1 MRKAKQNIISPIDSE
16 PKDFEREEPVVEKPK
31 KGTKAAAENKPL
43 RLTFLKDERFL
54 KVTGLVFLL
63 TAVFMGFAF
72 GSFIFSWQYDQNIAK
87 GLSWDVFLQN
97 DPDAA
102 ENILGKLGAW
112 VAYTFMYKGFGLASF
127 AFVLIFGLIGIKL
140 ITDTTPLP
148 IMKTVRFS
156 FFGVVWLSVTLGFI
170 FTDVWQILGGAFGH
184 FGYLYLK
191 TLIGTVGAGFLLIFY
206 FLVFLVVVF
215 NIKFYQPKPAPVE
228 IPKTEPAEEE
238 TNQPNTALT
247 NALSINELFAEEA
260 GAEPLNPDDFVLTV
274 KEEEQPELTAEPI
287 EEEIAPIEEATIE
300 EEPIA
305 PTIDEQPK
313 EEENNIPIVPLVAA
327 GALASTL
334 ASALTPEPTEPP
346 SVLTTDSGLV
356 LEVQET
362 PEEDEEVMEKPEY
375 GSIDSEYD
383 PTLDFS
389 NYQFPTLE
397 LLNDYGGESKSTVEA
412 AELQIKTKMIEDT
425 LKNYNIGIKK
435 ISATIG
441 PTVTLYEIVPQD
453 GVRIAK
459 IKNLEDDIALSLA
472 ALGIRIIAPI
482 PGRGTIGIE
491 VPNEKPAM
499 VSMRS
504 ALSSARFQNSDMDL
518 PIAFGK
524 TIQNEVFVADLA
536 KMPHLLMAGATG
548 QGKSVG
554 LNAILVSLLYKKH
567 PSQIKFVLVDP
578 KKVELSIY
586 KTIERHF
593 LAKIPGDADA
603 IITDTKL
610 VVNTLN
616 SLCVEMDS
624 RYDLL
629 KDAQV
634 RNLKE
639 YNAKFISRRLVP
651 TDKMPHRFLPYIV
664 VVIDEVADLMM
675 TAGKEVEMPI
685 ARLAQLAR
693 AIGIH
698 LILATQRPSVNVITG
713 MIKANFP
720 ARVAFRV
727 SQKIDSRT
735 ILDANGADQL
745 IGKGDML
752 YTVGNDLVR
761 LQCAFVD
768 TPEVDKIANFIGNQQ
783 GKEPY
788 MLPEVKNED
797 NGENGPAEIDPRERD
812 SLFEEA
818 AQIIVQ
824 HQQGSTSLLQRKLNL
839 GYNRAGRLIDQLERA
854 GIVGPFKG
862 SKAREVLVS
871 DIMQLEDKLAD
882 LRDRG

>member
-1 MRKAKQNIISPIDSE
+1 MCIRLKLHKNGAYIGCTFAATTMAKRKTNTIQEIDDTT
-16 PKDFEREEPVVEKPK
+16 KVQDFEKDMKPSNSK
-31 KGTKAAAENKPL
+31 KKTLGDDATKVRFWN
-43 RLTFLKDERFL
+43 DERFL
-54 KVTGLVFLL
+54 KILGLLL
-63 TAVFMGFAF
+63 ILCSLYTIIAITSFFFTWDKDQQLVHSLNWSMFA
-72 GSFIFSWQYDQNIAK
+72 QT
-87 GLSWDVFLQN
+87 

-102 ENILGKLGAW
+102 HNALGKVGAW
-112 VAYTFMYKGFGLASF
+112 LSYILVYRGVGISAYGITIFILA
-127 AFVLIFGLIGIKL
+127 IGIRLLTQVEL
-140 ITDTTPLP
+140 IS
-148 IMKTVRFS
+148 ISKS
-156 FFGVVWLSVTLGFI
+156 FRYGLLVVVWFPLVCGFV
-170 FTDVWQILGGAFGH
+170 FQDVWQVLGGTYGH
-184 FGYLYLK
+184 FGFQYLK
-191 TLIGTVGAGFLLIFY
+191 GLLGNIGAALLLLTYSLVSMVAIF
-206 FLVFLVVVF
+206 
-215 NIKFYQPKPAPVE
+215 NMKFYVPRPPKSEIHPAALNDDEYKPSL
-228 IPKTEPAEEE
+228 TDEEE
-238 TNQPNTALT
+238 SFL
-247 NALSINELFAEEA
+247 EK
-260 GAEPLNPDDFVLTV
+260 LNPDDFVLKENTIISTQTSKLTV
-274 KEEEQPELTAEPI
+274 EPDLIEVTNEDIPTAMP
-287 EEEIAPIEEATIE
+287 EEEILEPEPIVVVPPQAEIVEIPSESSLILEVNEIPE
-300 EEPIA
+300 EEPVIA
-305 PTIDEQPK
+305 DRP
-313 EEENNIPIVPLVAA
+313 PL
-327 GALASTL
+327 
-334 ASALTPEPTEPP
+334 
-346 SVLTTDSGLV
+346 
-356 LEVQET
+356 Q
-362 PEEDEEVMEKPEY
+362 Y
-375 GSIDSEYD
+375 GEIGTEYD
-383 PTLDFS
+383 PRMDFPG
-389 NYQFPTLE
+389 YKIPGIE
-397 LLNDYGGESKSTVEA
+397 LLKDYGDNKGTVES
-412 AELQIKTKMIEDT
+412 AELQAKTKMIEDT
-425 LKNYNIGIKK
+425 LKNYNISIKK

-499 VSMRS
+499 VSMRGVI
-504 ALSSARFQNSDMDL
+504 SSPKFQNAEMQL
-518 PIAFGK
+518 PIAFGRN
-524 TIQNEVFVADLA
+524 IQNEVFVADLA

-567 PSQIKFVLVDP
+567 PSEVKFVLVDP

-610 VVNTLN
+610 VVNTLS
-616 SLCVEMDS
+616 SLCKEMDD

-634 RNLKE
+634 RNIIE
-639 YNAKFISRRLVP
+639 YNGKFKNRKLNP
-651 TDKMPHRFLPYIV
+651 ENGHRYLPYIV
-664 VVIDEVADLMM
+664 VVIDELADLMM

-698 LILATQRPSVNVITG
+698 LILATQRPSVNIITG
-713 MIKANFP
+713 TIKANFP

-752 YTVGNDLVR
+752 FSNGNDLIR

-768 TPEVDKIANFIGNQQ
+768 TPEVDEIANFIGAQPGQ
-783 GKEPY
+783 EPLI
-788 MLPEVKNED
+788 LPEVQTEG
-797 NGENGPAEIDPRERD
+797 GEGGSDADFDPRERD

-824 HQQGSTSLLQRKLNL
+824 HQQGSTSLLQRRLNL
-839 GYNRAGRLIDQLERA
+839 GYNRAGRLIDQLEKA

-862 SKAREVLVS
+862 SKAREVLIV
-871 DIMQLEDKLAD
+871 DAFQLEEKLAE
-882 LRDRG
+882 LRNRS

>member
-1 MRKAKQNIISPIDSE
+1 MYFCYVKMKKAKQNIISTVSSE
-16 PKDFEREEPVVEKPK
+16 PKDFEREEPIEIPVSKETK
-31 KGTKAAAENKPL
+31 KKAESASVK
-43 RLTFLKDERFL
+43 LTFLKDERFL
-54 KVTGLVFLL
+54 KITGLVFLL
-63 TAVFMGFAF
+63 TSVFMAFAF

-87 GLSWDVFLQN
+87 GLGWNVFLQN

-112 VAYTFMYKGFGLASF
+112 VAYIFMYKGFGIASF
-127 AFVLIFGLIGIKL
+127 AFVLIFGLIGIEL
-140 ITDTTPLP
+140 LTDTTPLP
-148 IMKTVRFS
+148 IGKTIRYS
-156 FFGVVWLSVTLGFI
+156 FFGVVWLSVTLGLI

-191 TLIGTVGAGFLLIFY
+191 GLIGTSGAALGLIFY
-206 FLVFLVVVF
+206 LLVFLVVVF
-215 NIKFYQPKPAPVE
+215 NIKFYQPKPKVE
-228 IPKTEPAEEE
+228 ATTPEQVDKPENLGNITLNSAAIAAQEAEAD
-238 TNQPNTALT
+238 Q
-247 NALSINELFAEEA
+247 
-260 GAEPLNPDDFVLTV
+260 LNPDDFILTV
-274 KEEEQPELTAEPI
+274 KENIVEPLVAPQPENDLEI
-287 EEEIAPIEEATIE
+287 EENPNEDMELIVEPME
-300 EEPIA
+300 EE
-305 PTIDEQPK
+305 D
-313 EEENNIPIVPLVAA
+313 ENNIPIVPIIAA
-327 GALASTL
+327 GALVSSLTHAAENELPS
-334 ASALTPEPTEPP
+334 SA
-346 SVLTTDSGLV
+346 VLTTDSGLV

-362 PEEDEEVMEKPEY
+362 PEEDEEVFDKSEY
-375 GSIDSEYD
+375 GGIDTEYD
-383 PTLDFS
+383 PTLDYS
-389 NYQFPTLE
+389 NYQFPTLD

-504 ALSSARFQNSDMDL
+504 ALSSARFQNADMDL

-524 TIQNEVFVADLA
+524 NIQNEVFVADLA

-554 LNAILVSLLYKKH
+554 LNAILISLLYKKH

-616 SLCVEMDS
+616 SLCVEMDT

-727 SQKIDSRT
+727 SQKTDSRT

-768 TPEVDKIANFIGNQQ
+768 TPEVDRIANFIGDQQ

-788 MLPEVKNED
+788 ILPEVKSDED
-797 NGENGPAEIDPRERD
+797 GENGPAEFDPRERD

-871 DIMQLEDKLAD
+871 DIMQLEDRLATI
-882 LRDRG
+882 REKG

>member
-1 MRKAKQNIISPIDSE
+1 MKKAKQNKISTVE
-16 PKDFEREEPVVEKPK
+16 ENQDFEKEEVVMEKPAP
-31 KGTKAAAENKPL
+31 KGKG
-43 RLTFLKDERFL
+43 RLAFLMDERL
-54 KVTGLVFLL
+54 HKILGLVFILFAVYLL
-63 TAVFMGFAF
+63 IALV
-72 GSFIFSWQYDQNIAK
+72 SFLATWQSDQSLVLNL
-87 GLSWDVFLQN
+87 GWDMFLKT

-102 ENILGKLGAW
+102 ENWLGKIGAW
-112 VAYTFMYKGFGLASF
+112 VGYLFVYKGFGIASLLF
-127 AFVLIFGLIGIKL
+127 SLCSAAIGIRLLTQTEPIPIGKTLRYSFFGLIWISL
-140 ITDTTPLP
+140 AT
-148 IMKTVRFS
+148 
-156 FFGVVWLSVTLGFI
+156 GFVFNDI
-170 FTDVWQILGGAFGH
+170 WQILGGTFGH
-184 FGYLYLK
+184 FGFLYLK
-191 TLIGTVGAGFLLIFY
+191 GLIGTAGAGLLIICYALIFA
-206 FLVFLVVVF
+206 VAVF
-215 NIKFYQPKPAPVE
+215 NIKFYQPKPPVVE
-228 IPKTEPAEEE
+228 TPSATADEHKTNSLIPPVS
-238 TNQPNTALT
+238 L
-247 NALSINELFAEEA
+247 EEA
-260 GAEPLNPDDFVLTV
+260 KAFEHEPLNPDDFQLTV
-274 KEEEQPELTAEPI
+274 KDNLVEEELVEEEDLDGKKNEEEIEPEPI
-287 EEEIAPIEEATIE
+287 EEAIEEDIIEEDISLPIEIIPVMIT
-300 EEPIA
+300 PIA
-305 PTIDEQPK
+305 
-313 EEENNIPIVPLVAA
+313 AA
-327 GALASTL
+327 AAD
-334 ASALTPEPTEPP
+334 A
-346 SVLTTDSGLV
+346 LTTDSGLV

-362 PEEDEEVMEKPEY
+362 PEEEVVDENLAKTEY
-375 GSIDSEYD
+375 GSLDSEYD
-383 PTLDFS
+383 PTLDFA
-389 NYQFPTLE
+389 NYQFPSLD
-397 LLNDYGGESKSTVEA
+397 LLNDYGGESKSTVES
-412 AELQIKTKMIEDT
+412 AELSTKTKMIEDT

-504 ALSSARFQNSDMDL
+504 ALASAKFQNADMDL

-616 SLCVEMDS
+616 SLCVEMDN

-639 YNAKFISRRLVP
+639 YNAKFVTRRLPP
-651 TDKMPHRFLPYIV
+651 TDKNPHRFLPYIV

-685 ARLAQLAR
+685 ARIAQLAR
-693 AIGIH
+693 AVGIH
-698 LILATQRPSVNVITG
+698 MILATQRPSVNIITG
-713 MIKANFP
+713 TIKANFP
-720 ARVAFRV
+720 GRVAFRV

-752 YTVGNDLVR
+752 YSTGNDLIR

-768 TPEVDKIANFIGNQQ
+768 TPEVDKIASFIGQQQ

-788 MLPEVKNED
+788 LLPEVKSENEEGG
-797 NGENGPAEIDPRERD
+797 GEDFDPRERD

-824 HQQGSTSLLQRKLNL
+824 HQQGSTSLLQRRLNL
-839 GYNRAGRLIDQLERA
+839 GYNRAGRLIDQLEKA

-862 SKAREVLVS
+862 SKAREVLVV
-871 DIMQLEDKLAD
+871 DILQLEDKLAE
-882 LRDRG
+882 LRER

>member
-1 MRKAKQNIISPIDSE
+1 MRRPKQNIISTVDSE

-31 KGTKAAAENKPL
+31 KGAKAAEKKEHTERTSKLA
-43 RLTFLKDERFL
+43 FLKDERFL
-54 KVTGLVFLL
+54 KVTGLIFLL
-63 TAVFMGFAF
+63 SSVFMGFAF
-72 GSFIFSWQYDQNIAK
+72 GSFIFSWEYDQDIAK

-112 VAYTFMYKGFGLASF
+112 VAYAVMYKGFGLASF
-127 AFVLIFGLIGIKL
+127 AFVLIAALVGIKL
-140 ITDTTPLP
+140 LTDTTPLP
-148 IMKTVRFS
+148 IFKTIRYS
-156 FFGVVWLSVTLGFI
+156 FFGVIWLSLTLGFI

-184 FGYLYLK
+184 FGFLYLK
-191 TLIGTVGAGFLLIFY
+191 TLVGTIGAGLMLVFY

-215 NIKFYQPKPAPVE
+215 NIKFYQPKPEPVPLPNE
-228 IPKTEPAEEE
+228 QAKEEDVNPFTSTGNTLLTDSEAAEEV
-238 TNQPNTALT
+238 
-247 NALSINELFAEEA
+247 
-260 GAEPLNPDDFVLTV
+260 LNPDDFVLTV
-274 KEEEQPELTAEPI
+274 RENTVEELPEEPQPEDPIAEDEPEIVEDVQPEPEPEKEEEESI
-287 EEEIAPIEEATIE
+287 
-300 EEPIA
+300 PIA
-305 PTIDEQPK
+305 
-313 EEENNIPIVPLVAA
+313 PLVAA

-334 ASALTPEPTEPP
+334 ASAVTPEPTEPP

-362 PEEDEEVMEKPEY
+362 PEEDEEVVEKPEY
-375 GSIDSEYD
+375 GSLDSEYD
-383 PTLDFS
+383 PTLDYS
-389 NYQFPTLE
+389 NYQFPTLD
-397 LLNDYGGESKSTVEA
+397 LLNDYGGDSKSTVEA

-504 ALSSARFQNSDMDL
+504 ALSSARFQNADMDL

-524 TIQNEVFVADLA
+524 NIQNEVFVADLA

-788 MLPEVKNED
+788 ILPEVKNED
-797 NGENGPAEIDPRERD
+797 DGENGPAEFDPRERD

-871 DIMQLEDKLAD
+871 DIMQLEDRLAE
-882 LRDRG
+882 LREKG

>member
-1 MRKAKQNIISPIDSE
+1 MKKTKENKISKVDEAQP
-16 PKDFEREEPVVEKPK
+16 DFEVQEVAQEKPQPET
-31 KGTKAAAENKPL
+31 KG
-43 RLTFLKDERFL
+43 RLGFLKDERL
-54 KVTGLVFLL
+54 HKIVGL
-63 TAVFMGFAF
+63 
-72 GSFIFSWQYDQNIAK
+72 IFSIAAAFMLVAFTSFLFSWEVDQSLVEN
-87 GLSWDVFLQN
+87 LSWDMFNQI

-102 ENILGKLGAW
+102 ENLLGKIGAW
-112 VAYTFMYKGFGLASF
+112 IAYVFMYKGFGVAAYS
-127 AFVLIFGLIGIKL
+127 FVLIAIAVGIKL
-140 ITDTTPLP
+140 LTSIEPIKIVKTLKYSFFIVIWLSLAMGFVFTDT
-148 IMKTVRFS
+148 M
-156 FFGVVWLSVTLGFI
+156 
-170 FTDVWQILGGAFGH
+170 QILGGAFGH
-184 FGYLYLK
+184 FGFLYLK
-191 TLIGTVGAGFLLIFY
+191 GLVGSIGVGVSLIGYA
-206 FLVFLVVVF
+206 LVFLVAVF
-215 NIKFYQPKPAPVE
+215 NIKFYQPKPPKIEEPE
-228 IPKTEPAEEE
+228 IIDE
-238 TNQPNTALT
+238 QNTDDIHFKPT
-247 NALSINELFAEEA
+247 VIDEA
-260 GAEPLNPDDFVLTV
+260 KAFEAEPLNPDDFTIKENVSTTLDITNEGLITIADEV
-274 KEEEQPELTAEPI
+274 KKNEEELI
-287 EEEIAPIEEATIE
+287 EETIAEDIPNEDDDSIIP
-300 EEPIA
+300 PIA
-305 PTIDEQPK
+305 
-313 EEENNIPIVPLVAA
+313 IVTAV
-327 GALASTL
+327 ASTL
-334 ASALTPEPTEPP
+334 VNTA
-346 SVLTTDSGLV
+346 SVLSTDSGLV

-362 PEEDEEVMEKPEY
+362 PEEEIVAVENMVKPEY
-375 GSIDSEYD
+375 GSLDSEYD

-389 NYQFPTLE
+389 NYQYPTLD
-397 LLNDYGGESKSTVEA
+397 LMNDYGGDNKATVESE
-412 AELQIKTKMIEDT
+412 ELQAKTTMIVET

-504 ALSSARFQNSDMDL
+504 VLSSTKFQNAEMDL

-639 YNAKFISRRLVP
+639 YNAKFISRRLPP
-651 TDKMPHRFLPYIV
+651 TDKIPHRFLPFIV

-685 ARLAQLAR
+685 ARIAQLAR
-693 AIGIH
+693 AVGIH
-698 LILATQRPSVNVITG
+698 MILATQRPSVNVITG

-727 SQKIDSRT
+727 SQKTDSRT

-768 TPEVDKIANFIGNQQ
+768 TPEVERIANFIGDQQ

-788 MLPEVKNED
+788 LLPEVKTETEEGGGED
-797 NGENGPAEIDPRERD
+797 FDPRERD

-818 AQIIVQ
+818 ANIIVQ
-824 HQQGSTSLLQRKLNL
+824 HQQGSTSLLQRRLNL

-871 DIMQLEDKLAD
+871 DVLQLEDKLKE
-882 LRDRG
+882 LREG

>member
-1 MRKAKQNIISPIDSE
+1 MKKAKQNKISSIEEDNVKV
-16 PKDFEREEPVVEKPK
+16 KDFETEIEKKEVKPK
-31 KGTKAAAENKPL
+31 TTSKLA
-43 RLTFLKDERFL
+43 FVMDERLHKTLGIIFCLFAMYLLISIISFL
-54 KVTGLVFLL
+54 IT
-63 TAVFMGFAF
+63 
-72 GSFIFSWQYDQNIAK
+72 WQADQSLALNI
-87 GLSWDVFLQN
+87 GWDIFLQT

-102 ENILGKLGAW
+102 ENWLGKIGAW
-112 VAYTFMYKGFGLASF
+112 VGYTFVYKGFGIASLLFSVCF
-127 AFVLIFGLIGIKL
+127 AAIGIKL
-140 ITDTTPLP
+140 LTQFDP
-148 IMKTVRFS
+148 IPIGKTLRYT
-156 FFGVVWLSVTLGFI
+156 FFGLIWIALFTGFV
-170 FTDVWQILGGAFGH
+170 FTNSWQIVGGSFGH
-184 FGYLYLK
+184 FGFLYLK
-191 TLIGTVGAGFLLIFY
+191 GLLGTVGTGL
-206 FLVFLVVVF
+206 FLVSYILVFAVAVF
-215 NIKFYQPKPAPVE
+215 NIKFYQPKPVVQ
-228 IPKTEPAEEE
+228 ILHSVAEDGLTANED
-238 TNQPNTALT
+238 PALT
-247 NALSINELFAEEA
+247 GNSVVKSFEN
-260 GAEPLNPDDFVLTV
+260 EPLNPDDFQLTV
-274 KEEEQPELTAEPI
+274 KENQVVEEADVEIAQKFETINLETIELTDELDNARI
-287 EEEIAPIEEATIE
+287 ELPSFEKT
-300 EEPIA
+300 
-305 PTIDEQPK
+305 
-313 EEENNIPIVPLVAA
+313 L
-327 GALASTL
+327 ALAEAL
-334 ASALTPEPTEPP
+334 PIMDALTM
-346 SVLTTDSGLV
+346 DSGLV

-362 PEEDEEVMEKPEY
+362 PEEEMVEENFAADY
-375 GSIDSEYD
+375 GTLESEYD
-383 PTLDFS
+383 PTLDYS
-389 NYQFPTLE
+389 SYQFPTLD
-397 LLNDYGGESKSTVEA
+397 LLNDYGGEGKSTVES
-412 AELQIKTKMIEDT
+412 AELQLKTKMIEDT
-425 LKNYNIGIKK
+425 LKNYNIGIKR

-504 ALSSARFQNSDMDL
+504 ALSSARFQNAEMDL

-524 TIQNEVFVADLA
+524 NIQNEVFVADLA
-536 KMPHLLMAGATG
+536 RIPHLLMAGATG

-616 SLCVEMDS
+616 SLCVEMDN

-639 YNAKFISRRLVP
+639 YNAKFVSRKLPP
-651 TDKMPHRFLPYIV
+651 TEKIPHRFLPFIV

-685 ARLAQLAR
+685 ARIAQLAR
-693 AIGIH
+693 AVGIH
-698 LILATQRPSVNVITG
+698 MILATQRPSVNVITG

-727 SQKIDSRT
+727 SQKTDSRT

-768 TPEVDKIANFIGNQQ
+768 TPEVDKIVNFIGNQL

-788 MLPEVKNED
+788 LLPEVKSDNEEGG
-797 NGENGPAEIDPRERD
+797 GEDFDPRERD

-818 AQIIVQ
+818 AGIIVQ
-824 HQQGSTSLLQRKLNL
+824 HQQGSTSLLQRRLNL
-839 GYNRAGRLIDQLERA
+839 GYNRAGRLIDQLEKA

-862 SKAREVLVS
+862 SKAREVLLS
-871 DIMQLEDKLAD
+871 DVLQLEDKLAE
-882 LRDRG
+882 LRERS

>member
-1 MRKAKQNIISPIDSE
+1 M
-16 PKDFEREEPVVEKPK
+16 KPK
-31 KGTKAAAENKPL
+31 KQNTIRTLDDTDTPVVDFEPEKPEKKVPRPGKL
-43 RLTFLKDERFL
+43 AFLFDERL
-54 KVTGLVFLL
+54 HKTTGLLLLLLSLYTLFAIASFLF
-63 TAVFMGFAF
+63 T
-72 GSFIFSWQYDQNIAK
+72 WDEDQSLVLN
-87 GLSWDVFLQN
+87 LNWRMFLQV
-97 DPDAA
+97 DPNAA
-102 ENILGKLGAW
+102 QNILGKTGAW
-112 VAYTFMYKGFGLASF
+112 VGYQFVYKGFGIAS
-127 AFVLIFGLIGIKL
+127 VLISLFLAALGIKL
-140 ITDTTPLP
+140 LTRTEPIPIGKTT
-148 IMKTVRFS
+148 RYS
-156 FFGVVWLSVTLGFI
+156 FFALIWLSLALGFI
-170 FTDVWQILGGAFGH
+170 FHDQWQILGGAFGH
-184 FGYLYLK
+184 FGFLYLK
-191 TLIGTVGAGFLLIFY
+191 GIFGTLGTGLLLICFALI
-206 FLVFLVVVF
+206 FLVSVF
-215 NIKFYQPKPAPVE
+215 NIVFYRPNVEEPLQADDNLPEELKIPPVNLNTVSAS
-228 IPKTEPAEEE
+228 PEE
-238 TNQPNTALT
+238 LV
-247 NALSINELFAEEA
+247 
-260 GAEPLNPDDFVLTV
+260 PLNPDDFQLKSANDESVIIDG
-274 KEEEQPELTAEPI
+274 EAQPEDAALAEDLSPTETLI
-287 EEEIAPIEEATIE
+287 EELSPVPAL
-300 EEPIA
+300 
-305 PTIDEQPK
+305 D
-313 EEENNIPIVPLVAA
+313 IPILPTS
-327 GALASTL
+327 LA
-334 ASALTPEPTEPP
+334 
-346 SVLTTDSGLV
+346 TDSGLI

-362 PEEDEEVMEKPEY
+362 PDEEEAAENPDKPAY
-375 GSIDSEYD
+375 GSLASLYD

-389 NYQFPTLE
+389 NYQFPTLD
-397 LLNDYGGESKSTVEA
+397 LLNDYGDDKAKVEND
-412 AELQIKTKMIEDT
+412 ELQAKTTMIVET
-425 LKNYNIGIKK
+425 LKNYNIAIKK

-499 VSMRS
+499 VSMRT
-504 ALSSARFQNSDMDL
+504 ALASPRFQNAEMEL

-554 LNAILVSLLYKKH
+554 LNAILISLLYKKH

-616 SLCVEMDS
+616 SLCVEMDN

-629 KDAQV
+629 KEAQV

-639 YNAKFISRRLVP
+639 YNAKFINRKLVP
-651 TDKMPHRFLPYIV
+651 TDKIPHRYLPFIV

-675 TAGKEVEMPI
+675 TAGKEVEHPI
-685 ARLAQLAR
+685 ARIAQLAR
-693 AIGIH
+693 AVGIH
-698 LILATQRPSVNVITG
+698 MILATQRPSVNVITG

-727 SQKIDSRT
+727 SQKTDSRT

-752 YTVGNDLVR
+752 YSVGNDLLR

-768 TPEVDKIANFIGNQQ
+768 TPEVDRIANFIGNQK

-788 MLPEVKNED
+788 LLPEVKSESED
-797 NGENGPAEIDPRERD
+797 GGEEFDPRERD

-824 HQQGSTSLLQRKLNL
+824 HQQGSTSLLQRRLNL

-862 SKAREVLVS
+862 SKAREVLVT
-871 DIMQLEDKLAD
+871 DLARLEEVLKNLDQQ
-882 LRDRG
+882 

>member
-1 MRKAKQNIISPIDSE
+1 MAKSKKNNIISPVDESA
-16 PKDFEREEPVVEKPK
+16 PDFEKETPADLPEMQPK
-31 KGTKAAAENKPL
+31 GSSGKLAWMQ
-43 RLTFLKDERFL
+43 DERLL
-54 KVTGLVFLL
+54 KITGLVFFLFACYTLIAFTSFL
-63 TAVFMGFAF
+63 T
-72 GSFIFSWQYDQNIAK
+72 SWQKDQSLV
-87 GLSWDVFLQN
+87 LSLGWDMFLKTE
-97 DPDAA
+97 PDAA
-102 ENILGKLGAW
+102 ENWLGKIGAW
-112 VAYTFMYKGFGLASF
+112 VAYSFMYEGFGIASY
-127 AFVLIFGLIGIKL
+127 LISLIAGLVGIKL
-140 ITDTTPLP
+140 LTNTTPLP
-148 IMKTVRFS
+148 ILKTIRYS
-156 FFGVVWLSVTLGFI
+156 FFSIIWLSLLSGFI
-170 FTDVWQILGGAFGH
+170 FFSQWQILGGSFGH

-191 TLIGTVGAGFLLIFY
+191 GLIGNAGTGLFLVFY
-206 FLVFLVVVF
+206 LLVFLVAVF
-215 NIKFYQPKPAPVE
+215 NIKFYQPRP
-228 IPKTEPAEEE
+228 PKTAEDNQEPDLDLAEPDKHKGSVIDDTGEPE
-238 TNQPNTALT
+238 NL
-247 NALSINELFAEEA
+247 
-260 GAEPLNPDDFVLTV
+260 PLNPDDFTLSV
-274 KEEEQPELTAEPI
+274 KENII
-287 EEEIAPIEEATIE
+287 EEPLLPSEDELKKNDDLLIEPVE
-300 EEPIA
+300 EELP
-305 PTIDEQPK
+305 PVEEMPLEEPK
-313 EEENNIPIVPLVAA
+313 KEDEEEEESVVPPILLTTAA
-327 GALASTL
+327 TTL
-334 ASALTPEPTEPP
+334 AGIGSA
-346 SVLTTDSGLV
+346 LTTDSGLV

-362 PEEDEEVMEKPEY
+362 PEEEEAVENPDKPEY
-375 GSIDSEYD
+375 GSLDSEYD

-389 NYQFPTLE
+389 NYQFPSLD
-397 LLNDYGGESKSTVEA
+397 LLNDYGVDDKAKVETE
-412 AELQIKTKMIEDT
+412 ELNTKTNMIVET
-425 LKNYNIGIKK
+425 LKNYNIAIKK

-504 ALSSARFQNSDMDL
+504 VLASSKFQNADMDL
-518 PIAFGK
+518 PVAFGK
-524 TIQNEVFVADLA
+524 NIQNEVFVTDLA

-554 LNAILVSLLYKKH
+554 LNTILVSLLYKKH

-586 KTIERHF
+586 KMIERHF

-616 SLCVEMDS
+616 SLCVEMDN

-639 YNAKFISRRLVP
+639 YNAKFVSRRLSP
-651 TDKMPHRFLPYIV
+651 EKGHRYLPYIV

-675 TAGKEVEMPI
+675 TAGKEVEHPI

-727 SQKIDSRT
+727 SQKTDSRT

-768 TPEVDKIANFIGNQQ
+768 TPEVDRIASFIGNQQ

-788 MLPEVKNED
+788 ILPEVKSESED
-797 NGENGPAEIDPRERD
+797 GGGEDFDPRERD
-812 SLFEEA
+812 SLFDEA

-824 HQQGSTSLLQRKLNL
+824 HQQGSTSLLQRRLNL
-839 GYNRAGRLIDQLERA
+839 GYNRAGRLIDQLEKA

-862 SKAREVLVS
+862 SKAREVLVA
-871 DIMQLEDKLAD
+871 DIIQLEDKLKE
-882 LRDRG
+882 LRGE

>member
-1 MRKAKQNIISPIDSE
+1 M
-16 PKDFEREEPVVEKPK
+16 KPK
-31 KGTKAAAENKPL
+31 KQNTIRTLDDTDTPIVDFEPEKPEKKEP
-43 RLTFLKDERFL
+43 RKGRFAFLFDERLHKTAGLLLILLSLYTLFAIASFL
-54 KVTGLVFLL
+54 FTWDEDQSLVLNL
-63 TAVFMGFAF
+63 NWNM
-72 GSFIFSWQYDQNIAK
+72 
-87 GLSWDVFLQN
+87 FLQV

-102 ENILGKLGAW
+102 QNILGKTGAW
-112 VAYTFMYKGFGLASF
+112 VGYELVYKGFGIAS
-127 AFVLIFGLIGIKL
+127 VLISLFLAALGIKL
-140 ITDTTPLP
+140 LTRTEP
-148 IMKTVRFS
+148 IPIGKTFRYS
-156 FFGVVWLSVTLGFI
+156 FFSLIWFSLAFGFV
-170 FTDVWQILGGAFGH
+170 FNAQWQILGGAFGH
-184 FGYLYLK
+184 FGFLYLK
-191 TLIGTVGAGFLLIFY
+191 GIFGSLGTGLLLICFALI
-206 FLVFLVVVF
+206 FLVYVF
-215 NIKFYQPKPAPVE
+215 NIVFYTPRVEAPVVDSNLPE
-228 IPKTEPAEEE
+228 ELQIPPVNLNTVSASPEE
-238 TNQPNTALT
+238 Q
-247 NALSINELFAEEA
+247 I
-260 GAEPLNPDDFVLTV
+260 PLNPDDFQLKPEE
-274 KEEEQPELTAEPI
+274 KEPTIVVDEEIPAEIPV
-287 EEEIAPIEEATIE
+287 EEEIIPVETSIEEINPVPA
-300 EEPIA
+300 
-305 PTIDEQPK
+305 ID
-313 EEENNIPIVPLVAA
+313 IPILPAA
-327 GALASTL
+327 FT
-334 ASALTPEPTEPP
+334 TEG
-346 SVLTTDSGLV
+346 GLI

-362 PEEDEEVMEKPEY
+362 PDEEAVENPDKPAY
-375 GSIDSEYD
+375 GSLASLYD

-389 NYQFPTLE
+389 NYQFPTLD
-397 LLNDYGGESKSTVEA
+397 LLNDYGDDKAKVEND
-412 AELQIKTKMIEDT
+412 ELQAKTTMIVET
-425 LKNYNIGIKK
+425 LKNYNIAIKK

-499 VSMRS
+499 VSMRT
-504 ALSSARFQNSDMDL
+504 ALASQRFQNAEMEL

-554 LNAILVSLLYKKH
+554 LNAILISLLYKKH

-616 SLCVEMDS
+616 SLCVEMDN

-629 KDAQV
+629 KEAQV

-639 YNAKFISRRLVP
+639 YNTKFINRKLVP
-651 TDKMPHRFLPYIV
+651 TDKVPHRFLPFIV

-675 TAGKEVEMPI
+675 TAGKEVEHPI
-685 ARLAQLAR
+685 ARIAQLAR
-693 AIGIH
+693 AVGIH
-698 LILATQRPSVNVITG
+698 MILATQRPSVNVITG

-727 SQKIDSRT
+727 SQKTDSRT

-752 YTVGNDLVR
+752 YSVGNDLLR

-768 TPEVDKIANFIGNQQ
+768 TPEVDRIANFIGNQK

-788 MLPEVKNED
+788 LLPEVKSESEEGGED
-797 NGENGPAEIDPRERD
+797 FDPRERD
-812 SLFEEA
+812 SLFGEA

-824 HQQGSTSLLQRKLNL
+824 HQQGSTSLLQRRLNL

-862 SKAREVLVS
+862 SKAREVLVT
-871 DIMQLEDKLAD
+871 DLIRLEEVLKNLDQQ
-882 LRDRG
+882 

>member
-1 MRKAKQNIISPIDSE
+1 MALNVELEYFCQVKMKKAKQNIISTVGNE
-16 PKDFEREEPVVEKPK
+16 PKDFEREEPIEKPK
-31 KGTKAAAENKPL
+31 SKGAKNNSEPTQGKLA
-43 RLTFLKDERFL
+43 FLKDERFL
-54 KVTGLVFLL
+54 KITGLVFLL
-63 TAVFMGFAF
+63 TAVFMAFAF
-72 GSFIFSWQYDQNIAK
+72 GSFLFSWQYDQNIAK
-87 GLSWDVFLQN
+87 GLGWDVFLQN

-112 VAYTFMYKGFGLASF
+112 VAYVFMYKGFGISSF

-140 ITDTTPLP
+140 LTDTTPLP
-148 IMKTVRFS
+148 ILKTIRYS
-156 FFGVVWLSVTLGFI
+156 FFGVLWLSVTLGLI

-191 TLIGTVGAGFLLIFY
+191 GLIGTAGAVLGLVFY
-206 FLVFLVVVF
+206 LLVFLVVVF
-215 NIKFYQPKPAPVE
+215 NIKFYQPKPKPVE
-228 IPKTEPAEEE
+228 PEQADEPENLGNI
-238 TNQPNTALT
+238 TLSTA
-247 NALSINELFAEEA
+247 ALAAQELE
-260 GAEPLNPDDFVLTV
+260 AEPLNPDDFILTV
-274 KEEEQPELTAEPI
+274 KENIVEPVEEPKPEIGDEKIEELTPIIEPQAE
-287 EEEIAPIEEATIE
+287 
-300 EEPIA
+300 
-305 PTIDEQPK
+305 
-313 EEENNIPIVPLVAA
+313 EEENHVPVIPLVVA
-327 GALASTL
+327 GTLASTL
-334 ASALTPEPTEPP
+334 ANAITPEPTETP

-362 PEEDEEVMEKPEY
+362 PAEDEEVVDKPEY
-375 GSIDSEYD
+375 GGIDTEYD
-383 PTLDFS
+383 PTLDYS
-389 NYQFPTLE
+389 NYQFPTLD
-397 LLNDYGGESKSTVEA
+397 LLNDYGGDNKSTVEA

-504 ALSSARFQNSDMDL
+504 ALSSARFQNADMDL

-524 TIQNEVFVADLA
+524 NIQNEVFVADLA

-616 SLCVEMDS
+616 SLCVEMDT

-727 SQKIDSRT
+727 SQKTDSRT

-768 TPEVDKIANFIGNQQ
+768 TPEVDRIANFIGDQQ

-788 MLPEVKNED
+788 ILPEVKSDED
-797 NGENGPAEIDPRERD
+797 GENGPAEFDPRERD

-871 DIMQLEDKLAD
+871 DIMQLEDRLAE
-882 LRDRG
+882 LREK

>member
-1 MRKAKQNIISPIDSE
+1 MKKRKGNTISTVTDEDQGQITIP
-16 PKDFEREEPVVEKPK
+16 DFKEEKEENLTPRKGKLAFLFDERLHKSIGLLFILLSLYSLVAIVSF
-31 KGTKAAAENKPL
+31 
-43 RLTFLKDERFL
+43 LTTWDEDQSLALNLGWDMFLK
-54 KVTGLVFLL
+54 T
-63 TAVFMGFAF
+63 
-72 GSFIFSWQYDQNIAK
+72 
-87 GLSWDVFLQN
+87 

-102 ENILGKLGAW
+102 ENMLGKVGAW
-112 VAYTFMYKGFGLASF
+112 VGYSVAYKGFGLAS
-127 AFVLIFGLIGIKL
+127 VLFSLIMGSIGIKML
-140 ITDTTPLP
+140 TGTEP
-148 IMKTVRFS
+148 IPVVKTIKYS
-156 FFGVVWLSVTLGFI
+156 FFGIIWFSLAMGMI
-170 FTDVWQILGGAFGH
+170 FQESWQILGGTFGH

-191 TLIGTVGAGFLLIFY
+191 GLVGSIGSALLIITY
-206 FLVFLVVVF
+206 VLVFLVAVF
-215 NIKFYQPKPAPVE
+215 NIKFYDPSIKEAETEEEKTIEELQIPPVHLSDE
-228 IPKTEPAEEE
+228 IPIEE
-238 TNQPNTALT
+238 TIPLDPNA
-247 NALSINELFAEEA
+247 
-260 GAEPLNPDDFVLTV
+260 FVLKEASPEEFEI
-274 KEEEQPELTAEPI
+274 KEEPIVAVPELTVDPEAPAEP
-287 EEEIAPIEEATIE
+287 EEDNSIPI
-300 EEPIA
+300 
-305 PTIDEQPK
+305 
-313 EEENNIPIVPLVAA
+313 IPIVAVAA
-327 GALASTL
+327 STV
-334 ASALTPEPTEPP
+334 ASA
-346 SVLTTDSGLV
+346 LTTDSGLV

-362 PEEDEEVMEKPEY
+362 PEEEVVENSDKPAY
-375 GSIDSEYD
+375 GSLDSEYD
-383 PTLDFS
+383 PTLDYS
-389 NYQFPTLE
+389 NYEFPSLD
-397 LLNDYGGESKSTVEA
+397 LLNDYGDDKGRVDNEELTAKTNMIVE
-412 AELQIKTKMIEDT
+412 T

-499 VSMRS
+499 VAMKSVLAS
-504 ALSSARFQNSDMDL
+504 AKFQNAEMDL
-518 PIAFGK
+518 PVAFGK
-524 TIQNEVFVADLA
+524 NIQNEVFVADLA

-554 LNAILVSLLYKKH
+554 LNAILISLLYKKH

-616 SLCVEMDS
+616 SLCVEMDN

-639 YNAKFISRRLVP
+639 YNAKFIHRKLVP
-651 TDKMPHRFLPYIV
+651 SDKIPHRFLPFIV

-675 TAGKEVEMPI
+675 TAGKEVEHPI
-685 ARLAQLAR
+685 ARIAQLAR
-693 AIGIH
+693 AVGIH
-698 LILATQRPSVNVITG
+698 MILATQRPSVNVITG

-727 SQKIDSRT
+727 SQKTDSRT

-752 YTVGNDLVR
+752 YTVGNDMVR

-768 TPEVDKIANFIGNQQ
+768 TPEVDRIANFIGNQK

-788 MLPEVKNED
+788 LLPEVKMEGD
-797 NGENGPAEIDPRERD
+797 EGGGDEFDPRERD

-818 AQIIVQ
+818 ASIIVQ
-824 HQQGSTSLLQRKLNL
+824 HQQGSTSLLQRRLNL

-862 SKAREVLVS
+862 SKAREVLIQ
-871 DIMQLEDKLAD
+871 DILQLEEFLKNMDKIN
-882 LRDRG
+882 

>member
-1 MRKAKQNIISPIDSE
+1 MKKKQNIISNIDDPVTE
-16 PKDFEREEPVVEKPK
+16 EKTVDFTPEEKSTSSK
-31 KGTKAAAENKPL
+31 TSGNKL
-43 RLTFLKDERFL
+43 AFLSDERFI
-54 KVTGLVFLL
+54 KVVGLILLLTGLYLLFALVSFLFTWDKDQSL
-63 TAVFMGFAF
+63 
-72 GSFIFSWQYDQNIAK
+72 IYDL
-87 GLSWDVFLQN
+87 GWDMFLKT
-97 DPDAA
+97 DPEAA

-112 VAYTFMYKGFGLASF
+112 AGYEIGYKGFGFAS
-127 AFVLIFGLIGIKL
+127 VLISIVLGNYGIKFLIG
-140 ITDTTPLP
+140 TEPLP
-148 IMKTVRFS
+148 AGKTLRYS
-156 FFGVVWLSVTLGFI
+156 FFAIIWFSLLFGMI
-170 FTDVWQILGGAFGH
+170 FQNSWQVLGGTFGH

-191 TLIGTVGAGFLLIFY
+191 GLVGGIGAILLLLTY
-206 FLVFLVVVF
+206 ALTFLVAVF
-215 NIKFYQPKPAPVE
+215 NIRFYDPERASKLADEKLPEELSVPTIIVDDKP
-228 IPKTEPAEEE
+228 EPSVIHP
-238 TNQPNTALT
+238 NQ
-247 NALSINELFAEEA
+247 IENE
-260 GAEPLNPDDFVLTV
+260 PINPDDFVLKEIPEEEAIVQEENVTTEPEIEINLPTEETS
-274 KEEEQPELTAEPI
+274 KEEEPST
-287 EEEIAPIEEATIE
+287 EEEKKTDDESGIPLLATIL
-300 EEPIA
+300 PA
-305 PTIDEQPK
+305 AA
-313 EEENNIPIVPLVAA
+313 IPVAN
-327 GALASTL
+327 TL
-334 ASALTPEPTEPP
+334 A
-346 SVLTTDSGLV
+346 TDSGLV
-356 LEVQET
+356 LEVQEIQ
-362 PEEDEEVMEKPEY
+362 EEEAVEGNPDKPAY

-389 NYQFPTLE
+389 GYQFPSIE
-397 LLNDYGGESKSTVEA
+397 LLNDYGDDKAKVEND
-412 AELQIKTKMIEDT
+412 ELQAKTNMIVET
-425 LKNYNIGIKK
+425 LKNYNIAIKK

-499 VSMRS
+499 VAMRS
-504 ALSSARFQNSDMDL
+504 VLASAKFQNADMDL
-518 PIAFGK
+518 PVAFGK
-524 TIQNEVFVADLA
+524 NIQNEVFVADLA

-554 LNAILVSLLYKKH
+554 LNTILVSLLYKKH

-616 SLCVEMDS
+616 SLCVEMDA

-634 RNLKE
+634 RNIKE
-639 YNAKFISRRLVP
+639 YNAKFISRKLNP
-651 TDKMPHRFLPYIV
+651 ENGHRFLPYIV
-664 VVIDEVADLMM
+664 VVIDELADLMM
-675 TAGKEVEMPI
+675 TAGKEVEHPI
-685 ARLAQLAR
+685 ARIAQLAR

-698 LILATQRPSVNVITG
+698 LILATQRPSVNIITG
-713 MIKANFP
+713 TIKANFP

-727 SQKIDSRT
+727 SQKTDSRT

-752 YTVGNDLVR
+752 YSNGNDLIR

-768 TPEVDKIANFIGNQQ
+768 TPEVDRIANFIGGQK

-788 MLPEVKNED
+788 ILPEVKSENED
-797 NGENGPAEIDPRERD
+797 GGGEEIDPRERD
-812 SLFEEA
+812 PLFEEA

-824 HQQGSTSLLQRKLNL
+824 HQQGSTSLLQRRLNL

-862 SKAREVLVS
+862 SKAREVLVQ
-871 DIMQLEDKLAD
+871 DLMKLEEILG
-882 LRDRG
+882 RGSE

>member
-1 MRKAKQNIISPIDSE
+1 MYFCYVKMKKAKQNIISTVSSE
-16 PKDFEREEPVVEKPK
+16 PKDFEREEPIEIPVSKETK
-31 KGTKAAAENKPL
+31 KKAESASVK
-43 RLTFLKDERFL
+43 LTFLKDERFL
-54 KVTGLVFLL
+54 KITGLVFLL
-63 TAVFMGFAF
+63 TSVFMAFAF

-87 GLSWDVFLQN
+87 GLGWNVFLQN

-112 VAYTFMYKGFGLASF
+112 VAYIFMYKGFGIASF
-127 AFVLIFGLIGIKL
+127 AFVLIFGLIGIEL
-140 ITDTTPLP
+140 LTDTTPLP
-148 IMKTVRFS
+148 IGKTIRYS
-156 FFGVVWLSVTLGFI
+156 FFGVVWLSVTLGLI

-191 TLIGTVGAGFLLIFY
+191 GLIGTSGAALGLIFY
-206 FLVFLVVVF
+206 LLVFLVVVF
-215 NIKFYQPKPAPVE
+215 NIKFYQPKPKVE
-228 IPKTEPAEEE
+228 ATTPEQVDKPENLGNITLNSAAIAAQEAEAD
-238 TNQPNTALT
+238 Q
-247 NALSINELFAEEA
+247 
-260 GAEPLNPDDFVLTV
+260 LNPDDFILTV
-274 KEEEQPELTAEPI
+274 KENIVEPLVAPQPENDLEI
-287 EEEIAPIEEATIE
+287 EEKPNEDMELIVEPME
-300 EEPIA
+300 EE
-305 PTIDEQPK
+305 D
-313 EEENNIPIVPLVAA
+313 ENNIPIVPIIAA
-327 GALASTL
+327 GALVSSLTHAAENELPS
-334 ASALTPEPTEPP
+334 SA
-346 SVLTTDSGLV
+346 VLTTDSGLV

-362 PEEDEEVMEKPEY
+362 PEEDEEVIDKSEY
-375 GSIDSEYD
+375 GGIDTEYD
-383 PTLDFS
+383 PTLDYS
-389 NYQFPTLE
+389 NYQFPTLD

-504 ALSSARFQNSDMDL
+504 ALSSARFQNADMDL

-524 TIQNEVFVADLA
+524 NIQNEVFVADLA

-554 LNAILVSLLYKKH
+554 LNAILISLLYKKH

-616 SLCVEMDS
+616 SLCVEMDT

-727 SQKIDSRT
+727 SQKTDSRT

-768 TPEVDKIANFIGNQQ
+768 TPEVDRIANFIGDQQ

-788 MLPEVKNED
+788 ILPEVKSDED
-797 NGENGPAEIDPRERD
+797 GENGPAEFDPRERD

-871 DIMQLEDKLAD
+871 DIMQLEDRLAE
-882 LRDRG
+882 LRERG

>member
-1 MRKAKQNIISPIDSE
+1 MYFCYDKMKKAKQNIISTVSSE
-16 PKDFEREEPVVEKPK
+16 PKDFEREEPIEIPVS
-31 KGTKAAAENKPL
+31 KGTKKKAESASVK
-43 RLTFLKDERFL
+43 LTFLKDERFL
-54 KVTGLVFLL
+54 KITGLVFLL
-63 TAVFMGFAF
+63 TSVFMAFAF

-87 GLSWDVFLQN
+87 GLGWNVFLQN

-112 VAYTFMYKGFGLASF
+112 VAYIFMYKGFGIASF
-127 AFVLIFGLIGIKL
+127 AFVLIFGLIGIEL
-140 ITDTTPLP
+140 LTDTTPLP
-148 IMKTVRFS
+148 IGKTIRYS
-156 FFGVVWLSVTLGFI
+156 FFGVVWLSVTLGLI

-191 TLIGTVGAGFLLIFY
+191 GLIGTSGAALGLIFY
-206 FLVFLVVVF
+206 LLVFLVVVF
-215 NIKFYQPKPAPVE
+215 NIKFYQPKPKVE
-228 IPKTEPAEEE
+228 ATTPELVDKPENLGNIILNSAAIAAQEAEAD
-238 TNQPNTALT
+238 Q
-247 NALSINELFAEEA
+247 
-260 GAEPLNPDDFVLTV
+260 LNPDDFILTV
-274 KEEEQPELTAEPI
+274 KENIVEPLVTPQPENDKDI
-287 EEEIAPIEEATIE
+287 EEDPNEDLELLVEPMDEE
-300 EEPIA
+300 
-305 PTIDEQPK
+305 D
-313 EEENNIPIVPLVAA
+313 ENNIPIVPIIAA
-327 GALASTL
+327 GALVSSLTHATENELPS
-334 ASALTPEPTEPP
+334 SA
-346 SVLTTDSGLV
+346 VLTTDSGLV

-362 PEEDEEVMEKPEY
+362 PEEDEEVLDKSEY
-375 GSIDSEYD
+375 GGIDTEYD
-383 PTLDFS
+383 PTLDYS
-389 NYQFPTLE
+389 NYQFPTLD

-504 ALSSARFQNSDMDL
+504 ALSSARFQNADMDL

-524 TIQNEVFVADLA
+524 NIQNEVFVADLA

-554 LNAILVSLLYKKH
+554 LNAILISLLYKKH

-616 SLCVEMDS
+616 SLCVEMDT

-727 SQKIDSRT
+727 SQKTDSRT

-768 TPEVDKIANFIGNQQ
+768 TPEVDRIANFIGDQQ

-788 MLPEVKNED
+788 ILPEVKNEED
-797 NGENGPAEIDPRERD
+797 GENGPAEFDPRERD

-871 DIMQLEDKLAD
+871 DIMQLEDRLATI
-882 LRDRG
+882 REKG

>member
-1 MRKAKQNIISPIDSE
+1 MAKKKANIILPAGDE
-16 PKDFEREEPVVEKPK
+16 KVEDFIPEQPK
-31 KGTKAAAENKPL
+31 KQPKEAPKGKLA
-43 RLTFLKDERFL
+43 FLADERL
-54 KVTGLVFLL
+54 HKITGLIFLL
-63 TAVFMGFAF
+63 TSVYAAVAII
-72 GSFIFSWQYDQNIAK
+72 SFLFTWDKDQSLVSSMNW
-87 GLSWDVFLQN
+87 SRFVQFE
-97 DPDAA
+97 PDAA
-102 ENILGKLGAW
+102 QNLLGKLGAW
-112 VAYTFMYKGFGLASF
+112 LAFQLAYKGFGLASLYF
-127 AFVLIFGLIGIKL
+127 PIVLLAIGIKL
-140 ITDTTPLP
+140 LTGIQP
-148 IMKTVRFS
+148 IPIGRTLRYG
-156 FFGVVWLSVTLGFI
+156 FFALIWFPVFAGFL
-170 FTDVWQILGGAFGH
+170 FTDVWQIISGYYGH
-184 FGYLYLK
+184 FGFLYLK
-191 TLIGTVGAGFLLIFY
+191 GLIGTIGAGALLLCY
-206 FLVFLVVVF
+206 ALVFAVAVF
-215 NIKFYQPKPAPVE
+215 NIKFYVPRDNTQEVE
-228 IPKTEPAEEE
+228 VNAKTEPAEKNNQITIDETEE
-238 TNQPNTALT
+238 
-247 NALSINELFAEEA
+247 
-260 GAEPLNPDDFVLTV
+260 EPLPELNPDDFVLKQNV
-274 KEEEQPELTAEPI
+274 I
-287 EEEIAPIEEATIE
+287 
-300 EEPIA
+300 EPIA
-305 PTIDEQPK
+305 EIEIAENEP
-313 EEENNIPIVPLVAA
+313 EENIEPAEPEVAPEITIEVLPPAPL
-327 GALASTL
+327 
-334 ASALTPEPTEPP
+334 EP
-346 SVLTTDSGLV
+346 VMATDSGLI
-356 LEVQET
+356 LEVQQSAEDDVA
-362 PEEDEEVMEKPEY
+362 EENPDVPEY
-375 GSIDSEYD
+375 GSIESEYD
-383 PTLDFS
+383 PTLDYS
-389 NYQFPTLE
+389 GYQFPSLD
-397 LLNDYGGESKSTVEA
+397 LLKDYGDSKGTVET
-412 AELQIKTKMIEDT
+412 AELNAKTKMIEDT

-504 ALSSARFQNSDMDL
+504 ALSSSKFQNAEMDL

-524 TIQNEVFVADLA
+524 NIQNEVFVADLA

-616 SLCVEMDS
+616 SLCVEMDA

-629 KDAQV
+629 KDAGV
-634 RNLKE
+634 RTIKE
-639 YNAKFISRRLVP
+639 YNHKFI
-651 TDKMPHRFLPYIV
+651 HRKLNPEKGHRYLPYIV
-664 VVIDEVADLMM
+664 VVIDELADLMM

-698 LILATQRPSVNVITG
+698 LILATQRPSVNIITG
-713 MIKANFP
+713 TIKANFP

-727 SQKIDSRT
+727 SQKTDSRT

-752 YTVGNDLVR
+752 YSNGNDLVR

-768 TPEVDKIANFIGNQQ
+768 TPEVDAIASFIGNQQ

-788 MLPEVKNED
+788 PLPEVKSENEEGGGD
-797 NGENGPAEIDPRERD
+797 DFDPRERD

-818 AQIIVQ
+818 AHIIVQ
-824 HQQGSTSLLQRKLNL
+824 HQQGSTSLLQRRLNL
-839 GYNRAGRLIDQLERA
+839 GYNRAGRLIDQLEKA

-862 SKAREVLVS
+862 SKAREVLIADV
-871 DIMQLEDKLAD
+871 MQLEDKLAE
-882 LRDRG
+882 LRGE

>member
-1 MRKAKQNIISPIDSE
+1 MAKSKKNNIISPVDESA
-16 PKDFEREEPVVEKPK
+16 PDFEKETPADLPEMQPK
-31 KGTKAAAENKPL
+31 GSSGKL
-43 RLTFLKDERFL
+43 SWMQDERLL
-54 KVTGLVFLL
+54 KITGLVFFLFACYTLIAFTSFL
-63 TAVFMGFAF
+63 T
-72 GSFIFSWQYDQNIAK
+72 SWQKDQSLV
-87 GLSWDVFLQN
+87 LSLGWDMFLKTE
-97 DPDAA
+97 PDAA
-102 ENILGKLGAW
+102 ENWLGKIGAW
-112 VAYTFMYKGFGLASF
+112 VAYSFMYEGFGIASY
-127 AFVLIFGLIGIKL
+127 LISLIAGLVGIKL
-140 ITDTTPLP
+140 LTNTTPLP
-148 IMKTVRFS
+148 ILKTIRYS
-156 FFGVVWLSVTLGFI
+156 FFSIIWLSLLSGFI
-170 FTDVWQILGGAFGH
+170 FFSQWQILGGSFGH

-191 TLIGTVGAGFLLIFY
+191 GLIGNAGTGLFLVFY
-206 FLVFLVVVF
+206 LLVFLVAVF
-215 NIKFYQPKPAPVE
+215 NIKFYQPRP
-228 IPKTEPAEEE
+228 PKTAEDNQESDLDLAEPDKHKGSVIDDTGEAE
-238 TNQPNTALT
+238 NL
-247 NALSINELFAEEA
+247 
-260 GAEPLNPDDFVLTV
+260 PLNPDDFTLSVKENIVEEQLQPSEDELKKNDDPLIEPITEELPPV
-274 KEEEQPELTAEPI
+274 EDIPLEEPEKEEEESVVPPILLTTA
-287 EEEIAPIEEATIE
+287 AT
-300 EEPIA
+300 
-305 PTIDEQPK
+305 
-313 EEENNIPIVPLVAA
+313 
-327 GALASTL
+327 TL
-334 ASALTPEPTEPP
+334 AGIGSA
-346 SVLTTDSGLV
+346 LTTDSGLV

-362 PEEDEEVMEKPEY
+362 PEEEEAVENPDKPEY
-375 GSIDSEYD
+375 GSLDSEYD

-389 NYQFPTLE
+389 NYQFPNLD
-397 LLNDYGGESKSTVEA
+397 LLNDYGVDDKAKVETE
-412 AELQIKTKMIEDT
+412 ELNTKTNMIVET
-425 LKNYNIGIKK
+425 LKNYNIAIKK

-504 ALSSARFQNSDMDL
+504 VLASSKFQNAEMDL
-518 PIAFGK
+518 PVAFGK
-524 TIQNEVFVADLA
+524 NIQNEVFVADLA

-554 LNAILVSLLYKKH
+554 LNTILVSLLYKKH

-586 KTIERHF
+586 KMIERHF

-616 SLCVEMDS
+616 SLCVEMDN

-639 YNAKFISRRLVP
+639 YNAKFVSRRLSP
-651 TDKMPHRFLPYIV
+651 EKGHRYLPYIV

-675 TAGKEVEMPI
+675 TAGKEVEHPI

-727 SQKIDSRT
+727 SQKTDSRT

-768 TPEVDKIANFIGNQQ
+768 TPEVDRIASFIGNQQ

-788 MLPEVKNED
+788 ILPEVKSESED
-797 NGENGPAEIDPRERD
+797 GGGEDFDPRERD
-812 SLFEEA
+812 SLFDEA

-824 HQQGSTSLLQRKLNL
+824 HQQGSTSLLQRRLNL
-839 GYNRAGRLIDQLERA
+839 GYNRAGRLIDQLEKA

-862 SKAREVLVS
+862 SKAREVLVA
-871 DIMQLEDKLAD
+871 DIIQLEDKLKE
-882 LRDRG
+882 LRGE